1 MIIFV
6 LMDKNIEF
14 LKTVLSIPTHTY
26 QEDRMIDFLID
37 YLSEKKYPF
46 KIDELG
52 NIYVTKGQVLD
63 GEYYPCVVAHTDTVH
78 PIDTI
83 NIREE
88 QLKDSK
94 GNLNFSLKAY
104 NDEGQ
109 PTGIGG
115 DDKCGVFA
123 CLQLLE
129 EFDVLKV
136 AFFVSEEVGCIGS
149 KQADPVFFND
159 VGYAIQFDAP
169 DDYMVTE
176 YCFGVKMF
184 ETDSPFHTTAKT
196 VLNESMLSEPR
207 FMQHPYTDIWQ
218 LKQKFDFSCI
228 NLSVGYH
235 SYHTKNEYV
244 VVDEVFAGIESGKN
258 LIKELGN
265 TKYVYKHIPRDLTKG
280 FFN

>member
-104 NDEGQ
+104 NDDGE

-136 AFFVSEEVGCIGS
+136 AFFVSEEIGCIGS

-169 DDYMVTE
+169 GDWMISE
-176 YCFGVKMF
+176 YCMGVQLFDRNSEFFKICN
-184 ETDSPFHTTAKT
+184 EVLTTT
-196 VLNESMLSEPR
+196 FNPECRYQS
-207 FMQHPYTDIWQ
+207 HPYTDVYA

-228 NLSVGYH
+228 NFAIGYH
-235 SYHTKNEYV
+235 NYHTANEYV
-244 VVDEVFAGIESGKN
+244 IVDEVYNGIKTGQEIIEK
-258 LIKELGN
+258 LGN
-265 TKYVYKHIPRDLTKG
+265 KKYQFIPPEKNQYRL
-280 FFN
+280 FM